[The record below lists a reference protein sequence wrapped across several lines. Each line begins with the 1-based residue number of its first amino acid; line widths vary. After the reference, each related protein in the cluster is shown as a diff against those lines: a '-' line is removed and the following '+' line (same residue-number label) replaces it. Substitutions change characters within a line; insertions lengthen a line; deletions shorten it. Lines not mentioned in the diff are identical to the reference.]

1 MHWTLARIK
10 QRLLGRYWVDQWNHP
25 QVQVWGELSH
35 KNIGHKIKLNLL
47 LQTYH
52 YENDEKTK
60 ITLRINN
67 DCSSISSKNGF
78 SPISKNQQI
87 FKIQKSSESP
97 AQLKVSSLEFPSW
110 LKGHWQFLNINKS
123 QLIFRDHSS
132 FKSYHMTLV
141 NQLSDEKFIVLSRS
155 QCGEESF
162 KCLWI
167 RKMHSNI
174 LEFQTSSES
183 VKKLTSYELCNDEF
197 FDESRWLTQASE
209 FIVKNLI

>member
-1 MHWTLARIK
+1 MFF
-10 QRLLGRYWVDQWNHP
+10 
-25 QVQVWGELSH
+25 
-35 KNIGHKIKLNLL
+35 
-47 LQTYH
+47 QTYH
-52 YENDEKTK
+52 YENDDKTN

-78 SPISKNQQI
+78 SPLSKNQQI
-87 FKIQKSSESP
+87 FKIIKNSETPS
-97 AQLKVSSLEFPSW
+97 QLKKSALDFPRW
-110 LKGHWQFLNINKS
+110 FQGEWQFLNIIKS

-141 NQLSDEKFIVLSRS
+141 NQLNEEKFIVLSRS

-167 RKMHSNI
+167 RRMHENI

-183 VKKLTSYELCNDEF
+183 VKKLTSYVLCNDEN
-197 FDESRWLTQASE
+197 FDESRWLTQASK
-209 FIVKNLI
+209 FLVKKKLLHLSI